1 MGEYDLLS
9 ETFYADPY
17 PTLSEMRRADPC
29 WYDPRLKAFVTT
41 RYQDIKRVLRHADFS
56 SERVAQFVNG
66 APPHLKMKVDTY
78 VTELSR
84 WLIFRDPPHH
94 TVLRNRLLQSMGP
107 RFLPLVTAAAA
118 EAVTEALLQIARSK
132 APDLIHDFA
141 AAVPTRVLAR
151 LLGLSDS
158 DIESFKNWTNDIF
171 TLMGSGVADEGAV
184 EVAYRGVT
192 DLRRFVLDLLR
203 QKRQAPGEDVLSSLA
218 NPAEG
223 AAVPSVP
230 DDDIVGMIMA
240 LIVAGHDSTTSLI
253 GNALIAILSDPQQ
266 RDWVSANRNFP
277 DSAVDELIRFD
288 GPILSV
294 ARRATRDVVIA
305 GQFVSKGSFL
315 INLLIA
321 GNRDPREFSE
331 PEKLNFSRQESEH
344 VGFGVGIHQCVGAPI
359 ARAVMRDAVPR
370 FVQRFPLTEV
380 TEGCVWLKN
389 LSNRGLAAMPVKLNE
404 SAPAISL

>member
-1 MGEYDLLS
+1 
-9 ETFYADPY
+9 
-17 PTLSEMRRADPC
+17 MRRADPC

-41 RYQDIKRVLRHADFS
+41 RYQDIKRVLRDADFS

-66 APPHLKMKVDTY
+66 APPHLQTKVDTY

-94 TVLRNRLLQSMGP
+94 TILRNRLLQSMGP
-107 RFLPLVTAAAA
+107 RFLPLVASAAA
-118 EAVTEALLQIARSK
+118 EAVTEALRRIERSK
-132 APDLIHDFA
+132 TSDVIHDFA
-141 AAVPTRVLAR
+141 APVPTRVLAR
-151 LLGLSDS
+151 LLGISDS

-192 DLRRFVLDLLR
+192 DLRRFVLNLLR
-203 QKRQAPGEDVLSSLA
+203 QKRQAPAEDVLSSLA
-218 NPAEG
+218 NSGEG
-223 AAVPSVP
+223 EGMSSVP
-230 DDDIVGMIMA
+230 DEDIVGMIMA

-253 GNALIAILSDPQQ
+253 GNALKAILSDPQQ

-277 DSAVDELIRFD
+277 DGAVDELIRFD

-294 ARRATRDVVIA
+294 ARRAKCDVLIA
-305 GQFVSKGSFL
+305 GHFVSQGSFL

-331 PEKLNFSRQESEH
+331 PEKLNFNRQESDH

-359 ARAVMRDAVPR
+359 ARAVMREAVPR
-370 FVQRFPLTEV
+370 FIQRFPLTEV
-380 TEGCVWLKN
+380 AEGCVWLRN
-389 LSNRGLAAMPVKLNE
+389 LSNRGLATMPVKLNQ
-404 SAPAISL
+404 SAPAISAHESHV